1 MRQSNSHN
9 FFFKK
14 NQLFSVPACTAAMY
28 ESGSC
33 SPLGLAARAGKVAE
47 LLLLTHDAFAAAT
60 GCKRTCEKR

>member
-1 MRQSNSHN
+1 
-9 FFFKK
+9 
-14 NQLFSVPACTAAMY
+14 MY

-47 LLLLTHDAFAAAT
+47 LQLLTHDAFAAAT